1 MKSLLK
7 NLGLILMIIGA
18 AILVGVFFTGSA
30 AINDNGVLGG
40 SAALIVIGLIVYIVL
55 NKRIAALPVKK
66 TPTKIAAPM
75 IISIRPKFLS
85 KLFMCV
91 FY

>member
-18 AILVGVFFTGSA
+18 ANLVGVFFTGSA

-55 NKRIAALPVKK
+55 NKRIVD
-66 TPTKIAAPM
+66 
-75 IISIRPKFLS
+75 
-85 KLFMCV
+85 
-91 FY
+91 

>member
-40 SAALIVIGLIVYIVL
+40 SAALIVIGLIVYIIL
-55 NKRIAALPVKK
+55 NKRI
-66 TPTKIAAPM
+66 TD
-75 IISIRPKFLS
+75 
-85 KLFMCV
+85 
-91 FY
+91 

>member
-30 AINDNGVLGG
+30 AIHDNGVLGG

-55 NKRIAALPVKK
+55 NKRIVD
-66 TPTKIAAPM
+66 
-75 IISIRPKFLS
+75 
-85 KLFMCV
+85 
-91 FY
+91 

>member
-18 AILVGVFFTGSA
+18 AILVGVFFTGSV

-55 NKRIAALPVKK
+55 NKRIVD
-66 TPTKIAAPM
+66 
-75 IISIRPKFLS
+75 
-85 KLFMCV
+85 
-91 FY
+91 

>member
-1 MKSLLK
+1 MKSVLK

-55 NKRIAALPVKK
+55 NKRIVD
-66 TPTKIAAPM
+66 
-75 IISIRPKFLS
+75 
-85 KLFMCV
+85 
-91 FY
+91 

>member
-18 AILVGVFFTGSA
+18 AILVGVFFIGSA

-55 NKRIAALPVKK
+55 NKRIVD
-66 TPTKIAAPM
+66 
-75 IISIRPKFLS
+75 
-85 KLFMCV
+85 
-91 FY
+91 

>member
-40 SAALIVIGLIVYIVL
+40 SATLIVIGLIVYIVL
-55 NKRIAALPVKK
+55 NNALLIKV
-66 TPTKIAAPM
+66 
-75 IISIRPKFLS
+75 
-85 KLFMCV
+85 
-91 FY
+91 

>member
-40 SAALIVIGLIVYIVL
+40 SAALIVIGLIVCIVL
-55 NKRIAALPVKK
+55 NKRIVD
-66 TPTKIAAPM
+66 
-75 IISIRPKFLS
+75 
-85 KLFMCV
+85 
-91 FY
+91 

>member
-7 NLGLILMIIGA
+7 NLGLLLMIIGA

-55 NKRIAALPVKK
+55 NKRIVD
-66 TPTKIAAPM
+66 
-75 IISIRPKFLS
+75 
-85 KLFMCV
+85 
-91 FY
+91 

>member
-30 AINDNGVLGG
+30 AINDNGDLGG

-55 NKRIAALPVKK
+55 NKRIVD
-66 TPTKIAAPM
+66 
-75 IISIRPKFLS
+75 
-85 KLFMCV
+85 
-91 FY
+91 

>member
-40 SAALIVIGLIVYIVL
+40 SAALIVIVLIVYIVL
-55 NKRIAALPVKK
+55 NKRIVD
-66 TPTKIAAPM
+66 
-75 IISIRPKFLS
+75 
-85 KLFMCV
+85 
-91 FY
+91 

>member
-1 MKSLLK
+1 MKSLHK

-55 NKRIAALPVKK
+55 NKRIVD
-66 TPTKIAAPM
+66 
-75 IISIRPKFLS
+75 
-85 KLFMCV
+85 
-91 FY
+91 

>member
-18 AILVGVFFTGSA
+18 AILVGIFCAGSSA
-30 AINDNGVLGG
+30 VNDNAVLGG

-55 NKRIAALPVKK
+55 NKRIVD
-66 TPTKIAAPM
+66 
-75 IISIRPKFLS
+75 
-85 KLFMCV
+85 
-91 FY
+91 

>member
-55 NKRIAALPVKK
+55 NKRIVA
-66 TPTKIAAPM
+66 
-75 IISIRPKFLS
+75 
-85 KLFMCV
+85 
-91 FY
+91 

>member
-55 NKRIAALPVKK
+55 NKRIVH
-66 TPTKIAAPM
+66 
-75 IISIRPKFLS
+75 
-85 KLFMCV
+85 
-91 FY
+91 